1 MLKICI
7 LLNIGE
13 ERERERKEAGK
24 KERKG
29 GEGESEEWIVN
40 SEKIINRNT
49 TVVSMGQFHLWWVM
63 YLPVLEPQTL
73 LLICG

>member
-29 GEGESEEWIVN
+29 GGESEEWIVRR
-40 SEKIINRNT
+40 S
-49 TVVSMGQFHLWWVM
+49 
-63 YLPVLEPQTL
+63 
-73 LLICG
+73 

>member
-29 GEGESEEWIVN
+29 GEGESEEWIVRR
-40 SEKIINRNT
+40 SQIGI
-49 TVVSMGQFHLWWVM
+49 Q
-63 YLPVLEPQTL
+63 L
-73 LLICG
+73 LYQWDSSIFDE